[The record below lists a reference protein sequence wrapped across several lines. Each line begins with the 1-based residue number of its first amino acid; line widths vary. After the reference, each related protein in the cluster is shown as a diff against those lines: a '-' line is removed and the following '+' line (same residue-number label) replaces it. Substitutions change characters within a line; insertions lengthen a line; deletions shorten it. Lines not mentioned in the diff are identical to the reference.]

1 MKPDKSKPVPHQL
14 TPTAANALVESGSA
28 VIFDVREHR
37 EFLEEHISGAQSLPM
52 SELSPQQLPVGKT
65 AILYCGLGKRSCAA
79 AEKLVEAGFGKV
91 AVIEG
96 GIVGW
101 KQSGLATDGENSR

>member
-1 MKPDKSKPVPHQL
+1 MKPDTNKAVPQQL
-14 TPTAANALVESGSA
+14 TPAAANALVESGVA

-37 EFLEEHISGAQSLPM
+37 EFSEEHISGAQSLPV
-52 SELSPQQLPVGKT
+52 SGLKPQHLPVGKT

-79 AEKLVEAGFGKV
+79 AEKLLEAGANEV

-101 KQSGLATDGENSR
+101 KQSGLATDRESSH